1 MDGALCGRAAY
12 LPHFPSHAAAGE
24 TAASTKSSQDVPGE
38 DVAGHGRADFAP
50 QLQFLIAN
58 HVASL
63 ELRV

>member
-1 MDGALCGRAAY
+1 MLRLGKLLRALRVV
-12 LPHFPSHAAAGE
+12 
-24 TAASTKSSQDVPGE
+24 KMSQVKMGQGM
-38 DVAGHGRADFAP
+38 AGHGRADFAP